1 MTDYVVV
8 RKVMIKRR
16 VTLCEY
22 IDNNNNNNNNNKNNN
37 NNNNNLFM
45 NTFQAIY
52 KLKVL
57 ILKYQTDK
65 KLT

>member
-16 VTLCEY
+16 VRLYEY
-22 IDNNNNNNNNNKNNN
+22 IDNNNNNNNNNNND
-37 NNNNNLFM
+37 NNNLLM
-45 NTFQAIY
+45 NTFQVIY

-57 ILKYQTDK
+57 ILKYQAHK
-65 KLT
+65 KFT